1 MVNKDHPLSIGR
13 TIRHAILFNARNWQ
27 SGRPIMDELLQSVN
41 DLFAML
47 AERNVRYTLVGGI
60 AMLQYVQGRNTE
72 DIDIVISITSL
83 RKLPEITITQKDIFF
98 ARGMYRQLQID
109 FLLTKNPLFAHIQK
123 HHVVELPFAERTIPT
138 ATVRGL
144 ILLKLYA
151 LPSLYRQGDFARVG
165 LYENDIATLM
175 FAYAPPI
182 DDILHELSAFISQPD
197 RDIAQGIVHNLEQR
211 ILRFKALRG

>member
-13 TIRHAILFNARNWQ
+13 TIRHAIFFNARNWQ

-41 DLFAML
+41 ELFAML

-60 AMLQYVQGRNTE
+60 AMLQYIQGRNTE

-83 RKLPEITITQKDIFF
+83 RKLPEVTITQKDIFF